1 VNLTERLG
9 QLLANRYGLQVEDRS
24 SDALL
29 KAFDEMRSENRRSP
43 EDMLHLLH
51 RQEPLLRS
59 LASRITVGES
69 FFYRHPEHL
78 GVLMDAVRNRLEA
91 LHLQR
96 PITIWSAGCA
106 DGQEAY
112 SIAMACRENLHPVQ
126 LSQIRIIASDLNS
139 DAVAR
144 AEKGGYLEWSFRG
157 FSPGLRDRY
166 FTPAGQG
173 RFQLCEAIRK
183 MVVFECVSLQ
193 DHSLRLGNDAVDFLF
208 FRNVAIYLSTSA
220 LEMLFARFRYL
231 LNREGLLFM
240 APSDMAP
247 PRSGFRRTGGAA
259 TSVYL
264 PVPAGEKTTFVPPED
279 LPVSREMGLPPSA
292 LCLPDRVTPPPRGAL
307 PSDEPGEHHR
317 YVTRGQHNLANDLVE
332 SAADDFRRAVFLSP
346 NDPLARF
353 WYALSLQ
360 RIGVPKRSLIQIQH
374 LFSVLHD
381 MPENEVLSDGNTT
394 VADLL
399 SATAQLKERIV

>member
-1 VNLTERLG
+1 MNHTERLAE
-9 QLLANRYGLQVEDRS
+9 LLANRYGLQVEDRS
-24 SDALL
+24 REPLL
-29 KAFDEMRSENRRSP
+29 KAFDEMRTETRKSP
-43 EDMLHLLH
+43 EDMLYLLH

-78 GVLMDAVRNRLEA
+78 GVLMGAVRNRLET
-91 LHLQR
+91 LSLQR
-96 PITIWSAGCA
+96 PLTIWSAGCA

-112 SIAMACRENLHPVQ
+112 SIAMACRESIPPLQ
-126 LSQIRIIASDLNS
+126 LSQVRIIASDLNAF
-139 DAVAR
+139 AVAR
-144 AEKGGYLEWSFRG
+144 AEKGEYLEWSFRG

-173 RFQLCEAIRK
+173 RFQLCEEIRK
-183 MVVFECVSLQ
+183 MVHFECVSLQ
-193 DHSLRLGNDAVDFLF
+193 DHSQRLGSDAVDFLF
-208 FRNVAIYLSTSA
+208 FRNVAIYLSSSA
-220 LEMLFARFRYL
+220 LQTLFERFRLL

-240 APSDMAP
+240 APSDLAP
-247 PRSGFRRTGGAA
+247 PRSAFRRTGGAS

-264 PVPAGEKTTFVPPED
+264 PVPVGEKPTYVPPED
-279 LPVSREMGLPPSA
+279 VPTFRKVRLPPSA
-292 LCLPDRVTPPPRGAL
+292 LRVPESTTPPPLEVSRPEEVG
-307 PSDEPGEHHR
+307 DHRR
-317 YVTRGQHNLANDLVE
+317 YVTRGQHHLANDLIE

-353 WYALSLQ
+353 WYALSLH
-360 RIGVPKRSLIQIQH
+360 RIGVPKRSLVQIQH
-374 LFSVLHD
+374 LFSVLHE
-381 MPENEVLSDGNTT
+381 MPENQVLSDGNTT